1 MPAKSV
7 ARTQPLR
14 LRPKL
19 NGAVPKTAM
28 VLAAGLGTRMAPLT
42 EDRPKALVEIGGRSL
57 IDHALDRLEEAGIKR
72 VVVNLHAHADRL
84 EAHLAARG
92 GKLEILFSDERETL
106 LDTGGAIKTAR
117 PLLGE
122 EPILV
127 VNCDAFW
134 RDGLVGTLSLLAHR
148 WQPDEMDALL
158 LIVQSFASLGYG
170 GRGDFL
176 MDGLGRLAPRPER
189 VITSYVYG
197 GLQILK
203 PELVDRIDEE
213 IFSLRRIWLDLAEA
227 ERLFGVVHEGLWAH
241 VGTPEARSLVERRLL
256 E

>member
-1 MPAKSV
+1 MPADSI
-7 ARTQPLR
+7 ASQPLR

-19 NGAVPKTAM
+19 DGTLPKTAM

-42 EDRPKALVEIGGRSL
+42 ADRPKAMVELGGRSL
-57 IDHALDRLEEAGIKR
+57 IDHALDRLEDAGVAR

-106 LDTGGAIKTAR
+106 LDTGGAIKKAR

-122 EPILV
+122 EPVLV
-127 VNCDAFW
+127 VNGDAFW
-134 RDGLVGTLSLLAHR
+134 RDGLVNTLSLLAHR
-148 WQPDEMDALL
+148 WAAAEMDALL
-158 LIVQSFASLGYG
+158 LIVQSYAALGYT
-170 GRGDFL
+170 GRGDFH
-176 MDGLGRLAPRPER
+176 MDGSGRLRPRPER

-203 PELVDRIDEE
+203 PDLVDDIEE
-213 IFSLRRIWLDLAEA
+213 DVFSLRRIWFDLAEK

>member
-1 MPAKSV
+1 MPADSI

-19 NGAVPKTAM
+19 DGAVPKTAM

-42 EDRPKALVEIGGRSL
+42 EDRPKALVEIAGRSL
-57 IDHALDRLEEAGIKR
+57 IDHALDRLEEAGVKR
-72 VVVNLHAHADRL
+72 AVVNLHAHADRL
-84 EAHLAARG
+84 EAHLAARE
-92 GKLEILFSDERETL
+92 GKLEILFSDERERL
-106 LDTGGAIKTAR
+106 LDTGGAIKKAR

-122 EPILV
+122 EPVLV
-127 VNCDAFW
+127 INCDAFW
-134 RDGLVGTLSLLAHR
+134 RDGLVNTLSLLGHR
-148 WQPDEMDALL
+148 WTPAEMDALL
-158 LIVQSFASLGYG
+158 LIVHSYAALGYN
-170 GRGDFL
+170 GRGDFH
-176 MDGLGRLAPRPER
+176 MDGEGRLAPRPEL

-203 PELVDRIDEE
+203 PELVDNVAEDV
-213 IFSLRRIWLDLAEA
+213 FSLRRIWLDLAER

-241 VGTPEARSLVERRLL
+241 VGTPEARNLVERRLL